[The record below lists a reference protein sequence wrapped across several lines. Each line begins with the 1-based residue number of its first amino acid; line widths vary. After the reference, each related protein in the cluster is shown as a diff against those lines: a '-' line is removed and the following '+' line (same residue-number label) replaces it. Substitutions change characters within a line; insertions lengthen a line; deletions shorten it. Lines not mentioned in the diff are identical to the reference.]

1 MSEEEKKEIGT
12 EEEKE
17 KPARKGKKTSSK
29 AKKETSAKDQSARKG
44 TASKGKKASAQKA
57 KKAEEEEKEEE
68 EAEPEEEDGEELS
81 EEVPEGGDLPLDGSW
96 KETIGEVVLKRI
108 SSKKKSNKSIGI
120 EELNDIFDLYALD
133 FDKEVELKHYLKD
146 EKGITIVGDDEDEE
160 LAEESLDDGDI
171 DEEEFGGDDDS
182 LDEITDDEGELSQEE
197 LEESQAHPYA
207 YDENALADDFH
218 NSDPVKQYLREIG
231 KYPVLKGKDE
241 EVALA
246 KRIANGEKAKEM
258 VSELDKIIAE
268 GGESAEEAKREKAN
282 QQRIVDDGESAKE
295 ELTNCNLKLV
305 ISIAKHYLNRG
316 MQFLDLIQE
325 GNIGLMKAVEKFDYT
340 KGFKFSTYATW
351 WIRQAITRALADQAR
366 TIRIPVHMVETI
378 NKITRTSRKLTQKL
392 NRDPTAEEISKELAT
407 TGVSLPPERIR
418 EIQMISLDPLSLEKP
433 VGEEEDS
440 HVGDFIEDKDN
451 ESPVKHANSALRR
464 DVIDSVLSEALTD
477 REERVIRL
485 RYGLEDGRAHTLEE
499 VGKEFGVTRE
509 RIRQIEAKAIKK
521 LRHQKYRKQLEDYQD
536 DSDI

>member
-17 KPARKGKKTSSK
+17 KPVRKGKKTSSK

-68 EAEPEEEDGEELS
+68 EAEPEEDGEELS

>member
-17 KPARKGKKTSSK
+17 KPVRKGKKTSSK

-68 EAEPEEEDGEELS
+68 EAEPEEDGEELS

-171 DEEEFGGDDDS
+171 DEEEFDGDDDS
-182 LDEITDDEGELSQEE
+182 LHEITDDEGELSQEE

>member
-1 MSEEEKKEIGT
+1 MSEEEKKETGT
-12 EEEKE
+12 EEEEE
-17 KPARKGKKTSSK
+17 KPAKKGKKTSSK
-29 AKKETSAKDQSARKG
+29 AKKETSAKDKSARKG

-57 KKAEEEEKEEE
+57 KKAEEDEEE
-68 EAEPEEEDGEELS
+68 EAEPEEEAGTEELS

-133 FDKEVELKHYLKD
+133 FDKEVELKHYLKE
-146 EKGITIVGDDEDEE
+146 EKAITIVGDDEDED

-258 VSELDKIIAE
+258 VAELDRIIAE
-268 GGESAEEAKREKAN
+268 GGESAGEAQREKAN

-325 GNIGLMKAVEKFDYT
+325 GNIGLMKAIEKFDYT

-464 DVIDSVLSEALTD
+464 DVIDNVLSEALTD

-536 DSDI
+536 DSDL